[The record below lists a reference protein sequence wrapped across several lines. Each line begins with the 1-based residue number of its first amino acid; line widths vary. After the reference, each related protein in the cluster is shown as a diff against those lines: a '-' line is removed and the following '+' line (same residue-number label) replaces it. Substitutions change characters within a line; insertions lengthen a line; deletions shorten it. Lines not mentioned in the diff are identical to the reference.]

1 MVNIISR
8 VIEKSSK
15 AWQYLKLEVMF
26 ATKSEFAKEHPELIL
41 LWKRKFRQMVRYSS
55 NRTFPIVKEFL
66 SAKIERKTGIKWE
79 LKNTNEPILVCALK
93 NDVTKMWYFMKHY
106 RDLGIKYFVF
116 LDNMSTDGTYEFLL
130 EQADTIVYR
139 CENAFTADRKIAWL
153 NRLMAEF
160 GINKWYFMV
169 DSDEFFSYLGSEK
182 YQIKE
187 FIERLNLLGLKR
199 VGHVYLDMYPREE
212 LFKTDRD
219 ADFMSNYCY
228 FDKDTYIFSK
238 AYNGIRITG
247 GPRKRVF
254 GTNMK
259 ISGVRLVYF
268 EEDDIV
274 PSAHFMIPY
283 FKGEKLPV
291 YLVSRHYKFVNE
303 SDYFKMIEAVKTGMH
318 SNNSEEYKTYFE
330 VLSQNPDISL
340 YDEEHSLKYSEENI
354 RKISFLEDIFEE
366 NE

>member
-1 MVNIISR
+1 
-8 VIEKSSK
+8 
-15 AWQYLKLEVMF
+15 
-26 ATKSEFAKEHPELIL
+26 
-41 LWKRKFRQMVRYSS
+41 
-55 NRTFPIVKEFL
+55 
-66 SAKIERKTGIKWE
+66 
-79 LKNTNEPILVCALK
+79 
-93 NDVTKMWYFMKHY
+93 MKHY

-130 EQADTIVYR
+130 EQADVIIYR
-139 CENAFTADRKIAWL
+139 CDSIFTADRKIAWV
-153 NRLMAEF
+153 NRLIAEF
-160 GINKWYFMV
+160 GINKWYLLV
-169 DSDEFFSYLGSEK
+169 DSDEFFDYLGSER
-182 YQIKE
+182 YRIGE
-187 FIERLNLLGLKR
+187 FIKRLVEHNLKR
-199 VGHVYLDMYPREE
+199 VGVIHLDMYPLGR
-212 LFKTDRD
+212 LFDTDRNT
-219 ADFMSNYCY
+219 DFMSDYCY
-228 FDKDTYIFSK
+228 FDKDTYIFSS

-283 FKGEKLPV
+283 FKGKKLPV

-303 SDYFKMIEAVKTGMH
+303 SDYSKMIEAVKTGMH
-318 SNNSEEYKTYFE
+318 SNNSEEYRTYFE
-330 VLSQNPDISL
+330 VLSQNPDVSL